1 MEMSYN
7 MSDQTITLSYE
18 ERSAL
23 LTVLALA
30 RAEVVFRDPKML
42 GTLEAI
48 TLRVSRL
55 ECQPGGCPYC
65 NADRAQEESERYD

>member
-1 MEMSYN
+1 MT
-7 MSDQTITLSYE
+7 DQTITLSYE

-23 LTVLALA
+23 LTILNVA
-30 RAEVVFRDPKML
+30 RAEISARYPEHLEM
-42 GTLEAI
+42 LEAI

-65 NADRAQEESERYD
+65 NADAAAAQEEYCR